1 MDCVL
6 FLSDTFLSNY
16 TDDNNLHSIGK
27 DREKNLLRKDFMAL
41 TEWFFE
47 NYMVLNQTK
56 CHYMSIDRN
65 PENDKFEFGNFLL
78 GNSKEEVV
86 LGITI
91 DNKLTFDSR
100 IKNICRKAGQKLGAL
115 LRITNYLNSSQEKL
129 NFSGMIKCQFSY
141 CPLIWMFSSKKA
153 NCLINRIHER
163 SVRIVSGDNESDFE
177 NLLEKNKEIA
187 IHKRNL

>member
-1 MDCVL
+1 M
-6 FLSDTFLSNY
+6 
-16 TDDNNLHSIGK
+16 SIG
-27 DREKNLLRKDFMAL
+27 
-41 TEWFFE
+41 
-47 NYMVLNQTK
+47 
-56 CHYMSIDRN
+56 RN

-129 NFSGMIKCQFSY
+129 NFSGMIKCQFS
-141 CPLIWMFSSKKA
+141 
-153 NCLINRIHER
+153 
-163 SVRIVSGDNESDFE
+163 
-177 NLLEKNKEIA
+177 
-187 IHKRNL
+187 